1 MKMRSWNNMNI
12 EKRYIKLEDTT
23 EIRIENITE
32 RELFNYVEPEYEVSE
47 IPFIKIL
54 RNLPCDVNV
63 FIPHDGGKDFVIY
76 MLGISA
82 LERGNI
88 KNEDIEG
95 RLLSKCSP
103 VYSEILQDTL
113 YEVYT
118 THETKK
124 LRILYYLNGK
134 LARLANVKIV
144 NDEGKIILI
153 SDIKYT
159 IERKDEDLEGYEIY
173 DENKSSLIE
182 YFSQTGSYYKINDKY
197 SWTQGV
203 YNIINRSR
211 EENDEYY
218 NIIFDLVIPEDRP
231 LIDKILND
239 LDSGVANYENIIR
252 IKTPDG
258 IIKYLD
264 LNFYSKF
271 DEKGELISRYA
282 LIKDITKSS
291 EKSITRPIDFL
302 LNGFKKSKKLALL
315 IDPLNQKQYEFS
327 EGFYD
332 IVEEDKDTY
341 SNERA
346 ILENIDEQETVDS
359 FRKLLRKE
367 IFELEATF
375 KYNVKGNPN
384 NQKIC
389 EIYIET
395 FEFGKEEHSIGF
407 LTDVTE
413 DYNKQQEL
421 QDANEHQKV
430 LIKEVHHRVK
440 NNLQILNSF
449 LNLEKRAYKDQPDI
463 IIDHMQSRLSSLA
476 LLHEKTYN
484 TSDFKNINLKDYID
498 DQDAKLKNL
507 IGLRD
512 GIEFKS
518 TVDENITLSIEIITP
533 LLLVVD
539 ELTMNSIKHAFPQDW
554 PNKTITK
561 TFRKIDENTGE
572 LIIRDNGVGID
583 KTKKDMNRSLGCEII
598 RSLTKQLDGE
608 IKYLYGNEGTGFR
621 LLFPLTMEHTIS
633 KSK

>member
-1 MKMRSWNNMNI
+1 MNI

-32 RELFNYVEPEYEVSE
+32 RELFNYVEPDYEVSE

-63 FIPHDGGKDFVIY
+63 FIPHDEGKDFVIY

-88 KNEDIEG
+88 KNKDIEG

-103 VYSEILQDTL
+103 TYSEILQDTL
-113 YEVYT
+113 YEVYK

-124 LRILYYLNGK
+124 LRILYYQNGK

-144 NDEGKIILI
+144 NDVGKIILI

-218 NIIFDLVIPEDRP
+218 NIIFELVIPEDRP

-271 DEKGELISRYA
+271 DENRELISRYA

-346 ILENIDEQETVDS
+346 ILENIVEQETVES

-389 EIYIET
+389 EIYIE
-395 FEFGKEEHSIGF
+395 
-407 LTDVTE
+407 
-413 DYNKQQEL
+413 
-421 QDANEHQKV
+421 
-430 LIKEVHHRVK
+430 R
-440 NNLQILNSF
+440 
-449 LNLEKRAYKDQPDI
+449 
-463 IIDHMQSRLSSLA
+463 
-476 LLHEKTYN
+476 
-484 TSDFKNINLKDYID
+484 
-498 DQDAKLKNL
+498 NL
-507 IGLRD
+507 INWLD
-512 GIEFKS
+512 AILWLIFTEF
-518 TVDENITLSIEIITP
+518 L
-533 LLLVVD
+533 
-539 ELTMNSIKHAFPQDW
+539 
-554 PNKTITK
+554 
-561 TFRKIDENTGE
+561 FRKI
-572 LIIRDNGVGID
+572 
-583 KTKKDMNRSLGCEII
+583 
-598 RSLTKQLDGE
+598 
-608 IKYLYGNEGTGFR
+608 
-621 LLFPLTMEHTIS
+621 LL
-633 KSK
+633 K